1 MADHEKGQAEYAEYN
16 PDIALVEAAAAS
28 SDAETKLPRKEL
40 FSRYWPAATYSML
53 LSLAL
58 VMEGMDVGLINNFF
72 GQKAYLNRF
81 GWPDANGKQH
91 IPSSWQ
97 AAIGNG
103 NNLGSIIGLLLNGYL
118 QSRFGSRKVYMASMA
133 LMGATIFTLFF
144 AVNVQM
150 LFAANILCGIP
161 WGIFQ
166 TLTTA
171 YAAEICPTAMRGYLT
186 SWVSMC
192 WGCGSFLAA
201 GVLRGS
207 LGLPGDLAWRI
218 PYALQWVWVVPLFIV
233 GFVAPESPW
242 YLVRRGRLEDAEKAL
257 RRLARKDH
265 YTEQSMAETLAL
277 MKHTNEMEKIEAA
290 GATYRDCFR
299 GTNLRRT
306 GIVCM
311 AWVIQIL
318 NGQAICAYATIFLQ
332 SAGMPQVQAFNFNMG
347 IQSVNIVGTAIA
359 ISLMGRIGRR
369 IFFFYGS
376 SSIGLLML
384 VIGILGFVP
393 GADHVAITV
402 AVVMIL
408 VNLIFK
414 LSLGPTTYTIVGE
427 TPSSRVRAQTIVLGR
442 AMYVVGQIILQQ
454 LNPRMLNSS
463 SDAWNWG
470 AKAGMLYFGLC
481 CIWAVW
487 IFFFLPET
495 KNRTFAELDYLFQKR
510 VPARQFSTHSVH
522 CELFHSL
529 FPLWRRDAFPTASS
543 TISERALL
551 TFDKLQCL
559 KLPCRA
565 RNHHQGQL
573 SRNCII
579 TVSSPRLYISVQAI
593 IG

>member
-1 MADHEKGQAEYAEYN
+1 MADYEKGQAESVAKAGPGSVNQAEYAEYN

-28 SDAETKLPRKEL
+28 SEAETKLPRKEL
-40 FSRYWPAATYSML
+40 FIRYWPAAVYSML

-72 GQKAYLNRF
+72 GQQAYKDRF

-118 QSRFGSRKVYMASMA
+118 QSRFGSRKVYMGSMA
-133 LMGATIFTLFF
+133 LMGGTIFTLFF

-207 LGLPGDLAWRI
+207 LGLPGDLAWRV

-257 RRLARKDH
+257 RRLARKGH

-277 MKHTNEMEKIEAA
+277 MRHTNEMEKIEAA

-311 AWVIQIL
+311 AWIIQIL
-318 NGQAICAYATIFLQ
+318 NGQAICAYAAIFLQ

-402 AVVMIL
+402 AVVLII

-454 LNPRMLNSS
+454 LNPRMLNAS

-510 VPARQFSTHSVH
+510 VPARQFSSHPIH
-522 CELFHSL
+522 CELSRCCFRLLHR
-529 FPLWRRDAFPTASS
+529 PLANG
-543 TISERALL
+543 L
-551 TFDKLQCL
+551 C
-559 KLPCRA
+559 
-565 RNHHQGQL
+565 
-573 SRNCII
+573 
-579 TVSSPRLYISVQAI
+579 
-593 IG
+593 